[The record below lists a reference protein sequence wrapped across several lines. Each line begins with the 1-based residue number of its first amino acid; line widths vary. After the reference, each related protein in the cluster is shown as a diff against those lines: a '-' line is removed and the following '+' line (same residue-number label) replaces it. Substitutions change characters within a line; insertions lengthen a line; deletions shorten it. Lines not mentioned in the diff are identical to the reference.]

1 MTTTQEQTSEIT
13 TLLMEECGVGR
24 RFASASLDN
33 FNLTNNAAQEV
44 LNACTQFVNEWGL
57 IYENGSNLLMIG
69 RPGTGKTHLAV
80 AIMRG
85 LMENYETDVYMTT
98 AQRVIRAM
106 RDSWRQNSERTEYD
120 VIGFYCEKELLVI
133 DEIGM
138 QHGTDSERLLVSE
151 IINTRYERMLPCILI
166 SNFTRDELDGFLGYR
181 AMDRV
186 MESVSVL
193 PFAWDSYR
201 RSTHG

>member
-1 MTTTQEQTSEIT
+1 
-13 TLLMEECGVGR
+13 MEECGVGR

-33 FNLTNNAAQEV
+33 FNSTNDAAQEV
-44 LNACTQFVNEWGL
+44 LNACTQFVDEWGL
-57 IYENGSNLLMIG
+57 IYKNGSNLLMIG

>member
-1 MTTTQEQTSEIT
+1 M
-13 TLLMEECGVGR
+13 L
-24 RFASASLDN
+24 N
-33 FNLTNNAAQEV
+33 FNPTNDAAQEV
-44 LNACTQFVNEWGL
+44 LNACTQFVNEWEM

-69 RPGTGKTHLAV
+69 RPGTGKKHLAV

-85 LMENYETDVYMTT
+85 LMETYVETNVYMTT
-98 AQRVIRAM
+98 AQRIIRAM

-120 VIGFYCEKELLVI
+120 VIGFYCEKDLLVI

-166 SNFTRDELDGFLGYR
+166 SNFTRDELDGFLGIGPWIALWR
-181 AMDRV
+181 ACRC
-186 MESVSVL
+186 
-193 PFAWDSYR
+193 F
-201 RSTHG
+201 RSRGTATGRQPMGEFVPPHNTVVV

>member
-13 TLLMEECGVGR
+13 SLLMDECGVGR
-24 RFASASLDN
+24 RFASASLNN
-33 FNLTNNAAQEV
+33 FNPTNDAAQEV
-44 LNACTQFVNEWGL
+44 LNACTQFVNEWEM

-85 LMENYETDVYMTT
+85 LMETYVETNVYMTT
-98 AQRVIRAM
+98 AQRIIRAM

-120 VIGFYCEKELLVI
+120 VIGFYCEKDLLVI

-138 QHGTDSERLLVSE
+138 L
-151 IINTRYERMLPCILI
+151 
-166 SNFTRDELDGFLGYR
+166 
-181 AMDRV
+181 
-186 MESVSVL
+186 
-193 PFAWDSYR
+193 
-201 RSTHG
+201 